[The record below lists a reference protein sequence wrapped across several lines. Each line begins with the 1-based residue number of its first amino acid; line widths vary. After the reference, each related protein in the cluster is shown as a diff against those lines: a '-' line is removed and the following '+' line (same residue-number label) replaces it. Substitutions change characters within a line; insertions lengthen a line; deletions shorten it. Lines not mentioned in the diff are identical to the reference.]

1 MSKSASA
8 RSKPNELAMRL
19 AKQAF
24 MERYGITDEDL
35 QNGMLYA
42 KEIDDAGVS
51 CILPMAHDNIE
62 KT

>member
-24 MERYGITDEDL
+24 MEKYDITDENL
-35 QNGMLYA
+35 QNGYRR
-42 KEIDDAGVS
+42 
-51 CILPMAHDNIE
+51 
-62 KT
+62 